1 MELTNENANILA
13 TKYLKNVYGT
23 IPEDLSVD
31 DEVNAFLKG
40 FEAGANILQSQS
52 RSFKGGSFNITPRNW
67 GKTTKCIEGL
77 MKDPANSLLIV
88 KDSKT
93 KERLIATASFLHFYR
108 DRIKTSVIS
117 GVYNGYRVKN
127 VFIDDYDEF
136 YAANSKRSLELILK
150 NHGRCIYNSKSIP
163 ILIEYAEQ
171 HGYNIKHA
179 ENGGEQRIL
188 NYCVDGYDA
197 ENKIIIEFN
206 ERYHQNEK
214 TKTKDLNRRRRIL
227 EHLGPGWKMIVIWY
241 NKKIEIFK
249 S

>member
-1 MELTNENANILA
+1 MIKRYGETKGLERWKLYCDRQAETNTFEYKNFRYGMTFEEFDKYNKKRGNPGERNGNYNKGYYQIWVEKYGIEIADAMNKECSKRKDNKSLA
-13 TKYLKNVYGT
+13 YMAKRYG
-23 IPEDLSVD
+23 E
-31 DEVNAFLKG
+31 
-40 FEAGANILQSQS
+40 
-52 RSFKGGSFNITPRNW
+52 
-67 GKTTKCIEGL
+67 IEGTR
-77 MKDPANSLLIV
+77 K
-88 KDSKT
+88 
-93 KERLIATASFLHFYR
+93 
-108 DRIKTSVIS
+108 
-117 GVYNGYRVKN
+117 
-127 VFIDDYDEF
+127 YDEF